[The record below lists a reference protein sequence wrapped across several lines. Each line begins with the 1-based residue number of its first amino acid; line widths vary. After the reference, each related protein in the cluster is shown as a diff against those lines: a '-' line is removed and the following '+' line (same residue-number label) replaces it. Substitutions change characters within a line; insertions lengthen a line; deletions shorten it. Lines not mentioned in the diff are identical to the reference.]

1 MPKVIALIII
11 LGLGIFFFFN
21 KKSSPPT
28 VNIKIKDQIF
38 TLEIAN
44 NPLSRSRGLS
54 KRQSLCST
62 CGMIFVYQKESIYP
76 FWMKNTRFPL
86 DIIWLDKNGK
96 VVDIKQGQ
104 PENPSLLE
112 NSTPARYII
121 ELNQNIIN
129 LSLGDIINL
138 PDEIN

>member
-1 MPKVIALIII
+1 MPKVIALVTVII
-11 LGLGIFFFFN
+11 LIVLLFL
-21 KKSSPPT
+21 KKKPEKTIS
-28 VNIKIKDQIF
+28 IQIKDRIF
-38 TLEIAN
+38 ALEIAD

-54 KRQSLCST
+54 KRESLCPT
-62 CGMIFVYQKESIYP
+62 CGMIFIHRQESTYP
-76 FWMKNTRFPL
+76 FWMKNTHFPL

-104 PENPSLLE
+104 PQNLSILK
-112 NSTPARYII
+112 NKTPAQYTV

-129 LSLGDIINL
+129 LSVGDIINL

>member
-11 LGLGIFFFFN
+11 LGLGVLFFFN
-21 KKSSPPT
+21 NKNSLQT
-28 VNIKIKDQIF
+28 VNIKIEDRTF
-38 TLEIAN
+38 ALEVAN

-54 KRQSLCST
+54 KRQSLCPT
-62 CGMIFVYQKESIYP
+62 CGMIFVYQKEGVYP
-76 FWMKNTRFPL
+76 FWMKNTHFPL
-86 DIIWLDKNGK
+86 DIIWLDKKGK
-96 VVDIKQGQ
+96 IVDIKQGQ

-129 LSLGDIINL
+129 LSVGDIINL

>member
-11 LGLGIFFFFN
+11 LGLGVLFFFN
-21 KKSSPPT
+21 KKNSLQT
-28 VNIKIKDQIF
+28 VNIKIEDRTF
-38 TLEIAN
+38 ALEVAN

-54 KRQSLCST
+54 KRQSLCPT
-62 CGMIFVYQKESIYP
+62 CGMIFIYQKEGVYP
-76 FWMKNTRFPL
+76 FWMKNTHFPL
-86 DIIWLDKNGK
+86 DIIWLDKKGK
-96 VVDIKQGQ
+96 IVDIKQGQ

-129 LSLGDIINL
+129 LSVGDIINL

>member
-54 KRQSLCST
+54 KRQSLCPT
-62 CGMIFVYQKESIYP
+62 CGMIFIYSQESTYP
-76 FWMKNTRFPL
+76 IWMENTHFPL

-96 VVDIKQGQ
+96 IVNIKQGQ
-104 PENPSLLE
+104 PESLKILK
-112 NSTPARYII
+112 NQIPARYIV

-129 LSLGDIINL
+129 LSVGDIIEL

>member
-11 LGLGIFFFFN
+11 LGLGVLFFFN
-21 KKSSPPT
+21 KKNSLQT
-28 VNIKIKDQIF
+28 VNIKIEDRIF
-38 TLEIAN
+38 ALEVAN

-54 KRQSLCST
+54 KKQSLCPT
-62 CGMIFVYQKESIYP
+62 CGMIFVYQKEGVYP
-76 FWMKNTRFPL
+76 FWMKNTHFPL
-86 DIIWLDKNGK
+86 DIIWLDKKGK
-96 VVDIKQGQ
+96 IVDIKQGQ

-129 LSLGDIINL
+129 LSVGDIINL